1 MNNYPTPKLQIEPLK
16 ALSFRLQEP
25 VPRQPGGPAPGCE
38 AWSRLRAAG
47 GGPGQGHGGY
57 HGAAVVGAEARERGL
72 GRWGTWEKWLGV
84 FYEKQWISWFLT
96 VSFIFIKDIK
106 VERSDVVILG
116 KVGNPLGLQNGFMF

>member
-1 MNNYPTPKLQIEPLK
+1 MK

-25 VPRQPGGPAPGCE
+25 VPRQPGRPAPGCE
-38 AWSRLRAAG
+38 AWSRLRPAG

-57 HGAAVVGAEARERGL
+57 HGAAVVGAEARAARERGL
-72 GRWGTWEKWLGV
+72 GRWGTWEKWLGKWLERWV

-116 KVGNPLGLQNGFMF
+116 KVGNPLGLQNCFMF

>member
-1 MNNYPTPKLQIEPLK
+1 MNNYPTPKLQIETLK

-57 HGAAVVGAEARERGL
+57 HGAAVVGAEARAARERG
-72 GRWGTWEKWLGV
+72 
-84 FYEKQWISWFLT
+84 
-96 VSFIFIKDIK
+96 
-106 VERSDVVILG
+106 LG
-116 KVGNPLGLQNGFMF
+116 KVGNMGKMAEKMARKVGFL